1 MRHRTLAVGLWGHLI
16 TTMSY
21 GPVVPEKF
29 INRSKARNQSTK
41 LLAEIRWIANFAQSP
56 IVCSRFTY
64 LKSSPLVVQGGRI
77 RHHATSEAVRQRTWQ
92 RAHALSLKTSHLP
105 STSLLHNKFKLH
117 DHELHILKYKTSN
130 HTAKMIAAIFLIL
143 ITLLGR
149 SSAAD
154 ALRIL

>member
-1 MRHRTLAVGLWGHLI
+1 MRHKTLAGGLWGHLI
-16 TTMSY
+16 TTMSYGY

-29 INRSKARNQSTK
+29 INRSKARNRWTK
-41 LLAEIRWIANFAQSP
+41 LLAETRWIANFAQSP

-64 LKSSPLVVQGGRI
+64 LKSGLDTSS
-77 RHHATSEAVRQRTWQ
+77 RHKRGCET
-92 RAHALSLKTSHLP
+92 RAWHLSLKTSHLP
-105 STSLLHNKFKLH
+105 STSLLHNKFKPH

-130 HTAKMIAAIFLIL
+130 HTARMIAAIFLIL